1 MNNVNNQNE
10 RSYSDLALGNVTI
23 TWSIFTL
30 HCKVSHPYFSLNFFN
45 FSINSALKHI
55 YQNFHEVVIMSKYS
69 IIFRAQT
76 KCRHTGIC
84 FSKKKKTR
92 SFMYVFLKNNF
103 TVYIHWVHISFLFAC
118 YLKKQLC
125 KFNLLSGLQHFCA
138 KRSKWKIKESC
149 GVDNY
154 PLPSRGR

>member
-1 MNNVNNQNE
+1 MNNVNNQNK

-30 HCKVSHPYFSLNFFN
+30 HCTISHPNFSFNFFN
-45 FSINSALKHI
+45 YSINSALNHI
-55 YQNFHEVVIMSKYS
+55 YQNYHEVFIMSKYS

-76 KCRHTGIC
+76 KCRHIC
-84 FSKKKKTR
+84 FSKKIKTQE
-92 SFMYVFLKNNF
+92 FYVHFSQEQLHRVN
-103 TVYIHWVHISFLFAC
+103 IHWVHIPFIFAC

-138 KRSKWKIKESC
+138 KRSKLKIKESC
-149 GVDNY
+149 GVDNH

>member
-1 MNNVNNQNE
+1 MNNVNNQNK
-10 RSYSDLALGNVTI
+10 RSYSDFALGNVTI

-30 HCKVSHPYFSLNFFN
+30 HCTISHPNFSFNFFN
-45 FSINSALKHI
+45 YSINSALNHI
-55 YQNFHEVVIMSKYS
+55 YQNYHEVFIMSKYS

-76 KCRHTGIC
+76 KCRHIC
-84 FSKKKKTR
+84 FSKKI
-92 SFMYVFLKNNF
+92 KNPRVLCTF
-103 TVYIHWVHISFLFAC
+103 FSRTTSQCKYTLSTYSVPIFAC

-138 KRSKWKIKESC
+138 KRSKLKIKESC